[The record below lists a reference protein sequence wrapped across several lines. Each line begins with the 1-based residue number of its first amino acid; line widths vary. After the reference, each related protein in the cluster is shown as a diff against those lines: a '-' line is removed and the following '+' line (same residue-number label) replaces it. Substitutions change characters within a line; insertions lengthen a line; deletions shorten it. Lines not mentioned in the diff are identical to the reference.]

1 MEALSFLF
9 VAVKLFEVLWPH
21 RYRLYQ
27 HFLIV
32 DIYDFS
38 VLQDSG
44 G

>member
-9 VAVKLFEVLWPH
+9 VAVKLFEVLWLH

-27 HFLIV
+27 QFLIV
-32 DIYDFS
+32 HIYDFS